1 MRKLRMGILVIGLVL
16 LAGVG
21 VGWYVLAMQEVPPS
35 QVAIGGKV
43 ANVQLATV
51 TGESVQLYNYA
62 GQQGTL
68 VIFVATKCP
77 VSNDYNQRMADLAK
91 EYTARGF
98 AVIGINSNR
107 SEPADEVAR
116 HTSERGLGFTVLKDP
131 DNKVADY
138 LGASVTPEAYL
149 FDRDWALR
157 YHGRIDDSRNPANI
171 NARDLRAALDAVLA
185 GKTVPVTETKAF
197 GCTIKRVSRSS

>member
-1 MRKLRMGILVIGLVL
+1 MRKLRMGVVVIGLAL

-21 VGWYVLAMQEVPPS
+21 VGWYVHAMQEVPPS

-51 TGESVQLYNYA
+51 TGESVQLYSYA

-91 EYTARGF
+91 EYAARGF

-116 HTSERGLGFTVLKDP
+116 HAAEKGLGFTVLKDP

-149 FDRDWALR
+149 FDRDWTLR

-185 GKTVPVTETKAF
+185 GRTVPVTETKAF

>member
-1 MRKLRMGILVIGLVL
+1 MGKLRLGVLVAGLVL
-16 LAGVG
+16 LAGAG

-77 VSNDYNQRMADLAK
+77 VSNDYNQRMADLAR

-116 HTSERGLGFTVLKDP
+116 HASENRLGFTVLKDP

-149 FDRDWALR
+149 FDRDWVLR
-157 YHGRIDDSRNPANI
+157 YHGRIDDSRNQTSI
-171 NARDLRAALDAVLA
+171 TARDLRAALDAVLA

-197 GCTIKRVSRSS
+197 GCTIKRVSRTS

>member
-1 MRKLRMGILVIGLVL
+1 MRKLRTGVLVIGLVL

-21 VGWYVLAMQEVPPS
+21 VGWYVFAMQDVPPS

-77 VSNDYNQRMADLAK
+77 VSNDYNQRMAELAR

-116 HTSERGLGFTVLKDP
+116 HASEKGLGFAVLKDP

-149 FDRDWALR
+149 FDRDWTLR

-185 GKTVPVTETKAF
+185 GKAVPVTETKAF